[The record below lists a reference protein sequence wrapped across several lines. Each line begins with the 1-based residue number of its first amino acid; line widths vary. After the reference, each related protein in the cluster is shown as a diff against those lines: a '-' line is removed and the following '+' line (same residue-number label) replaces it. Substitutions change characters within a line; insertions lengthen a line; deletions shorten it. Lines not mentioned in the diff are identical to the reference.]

1 MLADKRRLCLYG
13 ALPLAVGLLFVALYF
28 SGVELLQAIASPAS
42 EREFGLIENTQNL
55 VLLAAVVLCWRAG
68 MRETERGWRLFLRLA
83 ALACFVLFMEEID
96 WGDHYWSVLTG
107 SERPAGEHFNLHNQG
122 DINRWLKRVVDLGFA
137 VFFVILPLRAR
148 KLPVRLRP
156 LLPDLHS
163 GLTLATSLLV
173 SQIAHGLDDA
183 GWSNNGS
190 LHNNISEFRE
200 TFTYWV
206 CLLYLWELAKRR
218 RQED

>member
-13 ALPLAVGLLFVALYF
+13 ALPFAVGLLFVALYF

-107 SERPAGEHFNLHNQG
+107 SERPAGEHFNLHNRW
-122 DINRWLKRVVDLGFA
+122 DINRWLKKVVDVGFV
-137 VFFVILPLRAR
+137 VFFVLLPLGAK
-148 KLPVRLRP
+148 KLPARFRP

-163 GLTLATSLLV
+163 ALTLLGGLLV
-173 SQIAHGLDDA
+173 SQIAHWLDDA
-183 GWSNNGS
+183 GWTHNLS

-200 TFTYWV
+200 VFTYWLG
-206 CLLYLWELAKRR
+206 LLYLWELTRR
-218 RQED
+218 RRAEA